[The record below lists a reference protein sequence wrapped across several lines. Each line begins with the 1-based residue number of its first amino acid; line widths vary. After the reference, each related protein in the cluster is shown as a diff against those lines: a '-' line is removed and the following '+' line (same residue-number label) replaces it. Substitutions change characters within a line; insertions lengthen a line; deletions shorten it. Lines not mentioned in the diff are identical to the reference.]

1 MLQFMDYVQNAF
13 YHGSRWNSDNFY
25 GTLTATANA
34 LLDFRTPNGL
44 GLNVSSLSSQNFATS
59 YALGTKGVVEGS
71 FSYLYSSLPLRIP
84 SQSHEIFLRQ
94 LVPGY
99 RRLGE
104 LVRSDDSFLWELW
117 HKGKRIDKKDTLLYG
132 RLFLPSSTL
141 QALYLRHISPTRLL
155 RLSCVSDAGLPN
167 GGSILALLQQD
178 CGKYSTEYLY
188 STDSALLGFR
198 GLYNFGF
205 DPRKSIA
212 EPDGDE
218 IASNS
223 SIYPL
228 LSGSDHHHGRLS
240 AGGELYF
247 SPLNKSGGVSTA
259 VRFTT
264 LPSHPGFP
272 YTMTLTLNPLMG
284 SISSSYAVQAMSDLA
299 LCSRFSFNFYSYE
312 SDVQLGME
320 MWRRK
325 LFDANTA
332 WARRML
338 RPEWQSQP
346 SIAAAPHL
354 DDFDSVLKAKI
365 DQRWKIGLLWEG
377 RINELLVSVGAGLD
391 LKNRDRLLG
400 SIGVE
405 VSYSS

>member
-13 YHGSRWNSDNFY
+13 YQSSRWNNDNFY
-25 GTLTATANA
+25 GTLTATAGA
-34 LLDFRTPNGL
+34 LLDFSTPNGL
-44 GLNVSSLSSQNFATS
+44 RLNVSSLSSSNFATS
-59 YALGTKGVVEGS
+59 YALGAKGVVDGS

-84 SQSHEIFLRQ
+84 SKSHEIFLRQ

-99 RRLGE
+99 RRLAE
-104 LVRSDDSFLWELW
+104 LARTEDSFFWELW
-117 HKGKRIDKKDTLLYG
+117 HKGKRVDKKDTLLYG

-178 CGKYSTEYLY
+178 SGKYSTEYLY

-205 DPRKSIA
+205 DPRKIVAGSA
-212 EPDGDE
+212 TDE
-218 IASNS
+218 TTTRPVVA
-223 SIYPL
+223 YPL

-259 VRFTT
+259 IRFTT

-284 SISSSYAVQAMSDLA
+284 SVSSAYAVQATNDLA
-299 LCSRFSFNFYSYE
+299 FCSRFNFNFYSYE
-312 SDVQLGME
+312 SEVQLGME

-325 LFDANTA
+325 THDASIA

-338 RPEWQSQP
+338 RPEWKHDP
-346 SIAAAPHL
+346 NGPAYL
-354 DDFDSVLKAKI
+354 EDFESVLKARV
-365 DQRWKIGLLWEG
+365 DQRWRIGLLWEG
-377 RINELLVSVGAGLD
+377 RINELLVSAGAGLD
-391 LKNRDRLLG
+391 LKKRDRLLG

-405 VSYSS
+405 ISYSS

>member
-1 MLQFMDYVQNAF
+1 MFRHCHPLALPRPM
-13 YHGSRWNSDNFY
+13 RW
-25 GTLTATANA
+25 
-34 LLDFRTPNGL
+34 
-44 GLNVSSLSSQNFATS
+44 
-59 YALGTKGVVEGS
+59 GTKGVVDGS
-71 FSYLYSSLPLRIP
+71 FSYLYSSLPLQIP
-84 SQSHEIFLRQ
+84 SKSHEIFLRQ
-94 LVPGY
+94 LIPGY
-99 RRLGE
+99 RRLTE
-104 LVRSDDSFLWELW
+104 LNRTEDSFLWELW
-117 HKGKRIDKKDTLLYG
+117 HKGKRVDKKDTLLYG

-178 CGKYSTEYLY
+178 NGKYSTEYLY

-205 DPRKSIA
+205 DPRNIFA
-212 EPDGDE
+212 ESDVNE
-218 IASNS
+218 ASAQS

-247 SPLNKSGGVSTA
+247 SPLNKSGGISTA

-284 SISSSYAVQAMSDLA
+284 SVSSSYAVQAKDDLA
-299 LCSRFSFNFYSYE
+299 FCSRFNFNFYSYE
-312 SDVQLGME
+312 SDVQLGLE

-325 LFDANTA
+325 MLDSNTA

-338 RPEWQSQP
+338 RPEWQLQS
-346 SIAAAPHL
+346 SVATNHL
-354 DDFDSVLKAKI
+354 DDFDSVVKAKI

-405 VSYSS
+405 ISYSS